1 MEEREEQS
9 TQQRLC
15 LRYVAAVAS
24 VWRFNSEAPFSG
36 VTSSRAGRGARHTAA
51 GQSQPGKV
59 VSPRMWGTVSLHCTC
74 SRCAPAPLS
83 PPCSQCA
90 PSSPPPPR
98 HGTRPH
104 LPDNSLFFS
113 LLYTYCMLYT
123 PVLLRSEA
131 RVELC
136 PETEGRGRESF

>member
-24 VWRFNSEAPFSG
+24 GWRFNSEAPFSG

-59 VSPRMWGTVSLHCTC
+59 VSPRMWGTVSLHMLAMRSGSALAAVQSVRALIPATATA
-74 SRCAPAPLS
+74 RDEAPP
-83 PPCSQCA
+83 
-90 PSSPPPPR
+90 
-98 HGTRPH
+98 
-104 LPDNSLFFS
+104 
-113 LLYTYCMLYT
+113 
-123 PVLLRSEA
+123 
-131 RVELC
+131 
-136 PETEGRGRESF
+136 GR